1 MENLITFRLCDD
13 DRARLDKIINLL
25 ENGRPNCEACVQH
38 VTEALSHCRAG
49 TPDQPQPVN
58 APAPEPVQEEPQPEP
73 VQEEPQPEPAP
84 EPVKEETAPAV
95 TLEQIQQKVIKL
107 ATSGKKAQVREIV
120 NAYAPKVSDLA
131 ADKWAEVWD
140 KLTELEG

>member
-1 MENLITFRLCDD
+1 MNNIITFRLCDD
-13 DRARLDKIINLL
+13 DRARLDKIIDLL
-25 ENGRPNCEACVQH
+25 ENGRPNCEACV
-38 VTEALSHCRAG
+38 
-49 TPDQPQPVN
+49 QPQPVN

-84 EPVKEETAPAV
+84 EPVKEETVPAV

-120 NAYAPKVSDLA
+120 TAYAPKVSDLA